1 MYQAV
6 AGRDSQ
12 EGLEGHMST
21 QIDYRERIRRVMLFI
36 EDNLSETIRLKDM
49 AKIAC
54 FSEFHFH
61 RIFLACMG
69 MTLYEYINY
78 RRLCKAADLI
88 LSSPLRITDI
98 AMEVGFES
106 SAAFS
111 TAFKKHFNV
120 TPSEFGRTKG
130 DGFRTEPLKFLN
142 AIDMPGNK
150 KRKLKADN
158 TPFEIRT
165 LPELTL
171 LSISKRGYY
180 SGCFFKAA
188 QDGYTELYD
197 YLDTH
202 GLSREVVHRIS
213 IFPELPYS
221 MNDPDAVIHCGFSIT
236 KEIRPERPFEL
247 LTIQEGNY
255 AVFPYSGPYEYMYQM
270 WIIAYYK
277 CFLIGNEQV
286 RDVAPFELYLNSPR
300 DTPPGDLRTEIHI
313 PIV

>member
-1 MYQAV
+1 
-6 AGRDSQ
+6 
-12 EGLEGHMST
+12 
-21 QIDYRERIRRVMLFI
+21 
-36 EDNLSETIRLKDM
+36 
-49 AKIAC
+49 
-54 FSEFHFH
+54 
-61 RIFLACMG
+61 
-69 MTLYEYINY
+69 
-78 RRLCKAADLI
+78 
-88 LSSPLRITDI
+88 
-98 AMEVGFES
+98 
-106 SAAFS
+106 
-111 TAFKKHFNV
+111 
-120 TPSEFGRTKG
+120 
-130 DGFRTEPLKFLN
+130 
-142 AIDMPGNK
+142 MPGNK

-158 TPFEIRT
+158 THFEIRT

-300 DTPPGDLRTEIHI
+300 DTPLVTSGLKYTSLSCDRKTGTAISAAPNCSRADSHSSCFMWPR
-313 PIV
+313 P